1 MVIIHTNTLT
11 GIQWALDRPD
21 SYQEWRT
28 NKLTGMS
35 DTVAQAGPVDIKDL
49 GNPSESER
57 AELARR
63 CTISNA
69 AFYASAKNADDPE
82 AVRDQLKGFA
92 TAMGLE
98 IAEKH
103 RSAGRNGI
111 VALTVSNKDSQR
123 GYIPYTTKPMNWHTD
138 GYYNAPDQK
147 IRAMVLHCVRP
158 ANDGGINQFLD
169 PEIAYIR
176 VRDDNPDYIDALM
189 HPHAMTIPE
198 NREAN
203 GNLRPASIGPV
214 FSVDPQNGHL
224 EMRYTARTRSISWR
238 DDPITADA
246 VAFLGNLLASDEPY
260 IQTIKMDVGVGVLC
274 NNSLHNRTGFDPN
287 LATDSKR
294 LLFRIRFHNRVLKG

>member
-1 MVIIHTNTLT
+1 MVINHSNNLT
-11 GIQWALDRPD
+11 SGQWNMDQSD
-21 SYQEWRT
+21 SYLDWRAK
-28 NKLTGMS
+28 KLASMS
-35 DTVAQAGPVDIKDL
+35 DTVAQAGPVELKDL

-63 CTISNA
+63 CAFSNA
-69 AFYASAKNADDPE
+69 ALYASANNADDPE
-82 AVRDQLKGFA
+82 AVRDQLVGFA
-92 TAMGLE
+92 AGMGLE

-123 GYIPYTTKPMNWHTD
+123 SYIPYSKKPMNWHTD

-158 ANDGGINQFLD
+158 ANDGGVNQFLD

-176 VRDDNPDYIDALM
+176 VRDENPDYIDSLM
-189 HPHAMTIPE
+189 HPQAMTIPE
-198 NREAN
+198 NRETN

-214 FSVDPQNGHL
+214 FEVDPTSGNL

-260 IQTIKMDVGVGVLC
+260 IQTTKMNAGEGVLC

-287 LATDSKR
+287 LASDSKR
-294 LLFRIRFHNRVLKG
+294 MLFRIRFHNRVTKG

>member
-1 MVIIHTNTLT
+1 MVINHSNSLASS
-11 GIQWALDRPD
+11 QWSMDQSD
-21 SYQEWRT
+21 SYLDWRAK
-28 NKLTGMS
+28 KLACMS
-35 DTVAQAGPVDIKDL
+35 DTVAQAGPVELKDL
-49 GNPSESER
+49 GNPSKFER

-63 CTISNA
+63 CAFSNA
-69 AFYASAKNADDPE
+69 ALYASANNADDPE
-82 AVRDQLKGFA
+82 AVRDQLIGFA
-92 TAMGLE
+92 AAMGLE

-123 GYIPYTTKPMNWHTD
+123 GYIPYSKKPMNWHTD

-158 ANDGGINQFLD
+158 ANDGGVNQFLD

-176 VRDDNPDYIDALM
+176 VRDENPDFLGALM
-189 HPHAMTIPE
+189 HPQAMTIPE
-198 NREAN
+198 NLESN

-214 FSVDPQNGHL
+214 FGIDTNSGHL

-238 DDPITADA
+238 DDKITAEA
-246 VAFLGNLLASDEPY
+246 VAFLGYLLASDEPY
-260 IQTIKMDVGVGVLC
+260 IQTTKMDAGMGVLC

-287 LATDSKR
+287 QESDSKR
-294 LLFRIRFHNRVLKG
+294 MLFRIRFHNRVLEG

>member
-1 MVIIHTNTLT
+1 MVINQSNTLT
-11 GIQWALDRPD
+11 GSQWALGQAD
-21 SYQEWRT
+21 SYREWRT

-35 DTVAQAGPVDIKDL
+35 DTVAQAGPVELKDL

-69 AFYASAKNADDPE
+69 AFYASPKNADDPE
-82 AVRDQLKGFA
+82 AVRDQLVGFA
-92 TAMGLE
+92 AAMGLV

-111 VALTVSNKDSQR
+111 VALTVSNKTSQR
-123 GYIPYTTKPMNWHTD
+123 GYIPYSTKPMNWHTD
-138 GYYNAPDQK
+138 GYYNAPSQK

-158 ANDGGINQFLD
+158 AGDGGVNQFLD

-176 VRDDNPDYIDALM
+176 IRDENPDYIEALM
-189 HPHAMTIPE
+189 HDRAMTIPE
-198 NREAN
+198 NAEAN
-203 GNLRPASIGPV
+203 GNTRPASIGPV
-214 FSVDPQNGHL
+214 FAVDPQTGHL

-238 DDPITADA
+238 DDPTTTDA
-246 VAFLGNLLASDEPY
+246 VAFLGKLLASDDSF
-260 IQTIKMDVGVGVLC
+260 IQTTKMDAGVGVLC
-274 NNSLHNRTGFDPN
+274 NNSLHNRTGFDPSQT
-287 LATDSKR
+287 TDSKR